1 MQSDYL
7 ESIRPVKANG
17 GHPGGYGRQTKWPR
31 YPLGEKNGGN
41 TMTGR
46 EKLARAKMSL
56 IELADF
62 ETGFAAFE
70 GREPKMPI
78 LGCPGCN
85 GETMEYTGV
94 KGPPEGR

>member
-1 MQSDYL
+1 MN
-7 ESIRPVKANG
+7 K
-17 GHPGGYGRQTKWPR
+17 
-31 YPLGEKNGGN
+31 
-41 TMTGR
+41 
-46 EKLARAKMSL
+46 RALSL

-62 ETGFAAFE
+62 EIGFAAFE

-94 KGPPEGR
+94 KDPPEGR